1 MHPTDEN
8 HMKEDLESDGTYRV
22 APDDAKRDEMKREE
36 MKRDE
41 MKREAKPARAATTR
55 ASETRE
61 AHTQNDEAE
70 GDEQGGDASE
80 ESDENHDEN
89 HDESYDDSLPPPIS
103 RPSNPKPWLVVAGIT
118 TAFLMIA
125 WLAGA
130 PQLVVP
136 EPSSDGSPIIPELG
150 FFERLAGVARTAVY
164 LALATLGGVFGV
176 LCLAFLRQR
185 PVGDFIALFAKVL
198 AIIAIGML
206 VWLVPSEIRFVK
218 QTLNVLGVPLLA
230 GLCAMPVL
238 RLAPRD
244 AALATAFTMMGM
256 LLLVLVAHTVVWAA
270 G

>member
-1 MHPTDEN
+1 MHPTDDDNLEDDVGD
-8 HMKEDLESDGTYRV
+8 DLESDGTYRV
-22 APDDAKRDEMKREE
+22 APDEVKRDAQEMR
-36 MKRDE
+36 RA
-41 MKREAKPARAATTR
+41 REAKTLRAATARTSAAR
-55 ASETRE
+55 D
-61 AHTQNDEAE
+61 AHAHDDGTD
-70 GDEQGGDASE
+70 GDEHEGH
-80 ESDENHDEN
+80 ESDENDT
-89 HDESYDDSLPPPIS
+89 DSLPPPIS
-103 RPSNPKPWLVVAGIT
+103 RPANPKPWLVIAGVL

-136 EPSSDGSPIIPELG
+136 EPSSDGTPIIPELG

-198 AIIAIGML
+198 AIVAIGML

-218 QTLNVLGVPLLA
+218 QALNVLGVPLLA

>member
-22 APDDAKRDEMKREE
+22 APDDAKRDEMKRKEV
-36 MKRDE
+36 KREE

-55 ASETRE
+55 ASETRD
-61 AHTQNDEAE
+61 AHTQSDETE
-70 GDEQGGDASE
+70 GDEHGGDASE
-80 ESDENHDEN
+80 EG
-89 HDESYDDSLPPPIS
+89 DESHDDSLPPPIS
-103 RPSNPKPWLVVAGIT
+103 RPSNPKPWLVVAGIM

-198 AIIAIGML
+198 AIVAIGML

-218 QTLNVLGVPLLA
+218 QALNVLGVPLLA

>member
-1 MHPTDEN
+1 
-8 HMKEDLESDGTYRV
+8 MKDDLESDGTYRV
-22 APDDAKRDEMKREE
+22 APDDAKRDAQEMRPA
-36 MKRDE
+36 
-41 MKREAKPARAATTR
+41 REAKPARAATAR

-61 AHTQNDEAE
+61 AHTQNDETE
-70 GDEQGGDASE
+70 GDEHGGGASE
-80 ESDENHDEN
+80 DSDENH
-89 HDESYDDSLPPPIS
+89 DDSLPPPIS
-103 RPSNPKPWLVVAGIT
+103 RPANPKPWLVIAGAT

-185 PVGDFIALFAKVL
+185 PVGDVIALFAKVL
-198 AIIAIGML
+198 AIVAIGML
-206 VWLVPSEIRFVK
+206 VWLVPSDIRFVK

>member
-1 MHPTDEN
+1 MHPTDN
-8 HMKEDLESDGTYRV
+8 DDLESDGTYRV
-22 APDDAKRDEMKREE
+22 AGEANRDAQEVRRTPEEKAVKSVALKSATPQRGAGTAETATHDDD
-36 MKRDE
+36 DDDDDD
-41 MKREAKPARAATTR
+41 
-55 ASETRE
+55 
-61 AHTQNDEAE
+61 ND
-70 GDEQGGDASE
+70 G
-80 ESDENHDEN
+80 ESA
-89 HDESYDDSLPPPIS
+89 SLPPPIS

-198 AIIAIGML
+198 AIVAIGML

>member
-1 MHPTDEN
+1 MHPTDE
-8 HMKEDLESDGTYRV
+8 DDIESDGTYRV
-22 APDDAKRDEMKREE
+22 APED
-36 MKRDE
+36 MKRDD
-41 MKREAKPARAATTR
+41 MKRDDMKRDAQELRRAREVKPTRAATTR
-55 ASETRE
+55 SSEARE
-61 AHTQNDEAE
+61 AHTQDDETE
-70 GDEQGGDASE
+70 GDEHGGE
-80 ESDENHDEN
+80 ESDENHDES
-89 HDESYDDSLPPPIS
+89 HDDSLPPPIS
-103 RPSNPKPWLVVAGIT
+103 RPANPKPWLVIAAAT

-150 FFERLAGVARTAVY
+150 FFERLAGAARTAVY

-185 PVGDFIALFAKVL
+185 PVGDVIALFAKVL
-198 AIIAIGML
+198 AIVAIGML

>member
-1 MHPTDEN
+1 MHPSDEN
-8 HMKEDLESDGTYRV
+8 HMKDDLESDGTYRV
-22 APDDAKRDEMKREE
+22 APDDAKRDAQEMRPA
-36 MKRDE
+36 
-41 MKREAKPARAATTR
+41 REAKPARAATAR

-61 AHTQNDEAE
+61 AHTQDDETE
-70 GDEQGGDASE
+70 GDEHGGE
-80 ESDENHDEN
+80 ESDESH
-89 HDESYDDSLPPPIS
+89 DDSLPPPIS
-103 RPSNPKPWLVVAGIT
+103 RPANPKPWLVIAGAT
-118 TAFLMIA
+118 TAFLMVA

-185 PVGDFIALFAKVL
+185 PVGDVIALFAKVL
-198 AIIAIGML
+198 AIVAIGML
-206 VWLVPSEIRFVK
+206 VWLVPSDIRFVK

>member
-1 MHPTDEN
+1 MHPSDEN
-8 HMKEDLESDGTYRV
+8 HMKDDLESDGTYRV
-22 APDDAKRDEMKREE
+22 APDEVKRDAQEMRRAREG
-36 MKRDE
+36 
-41 MKREAKPARAATTR
+41 KPARAATTR
-55 ASETRE
+55 ALETRQ
-61 AHTQNDEAE
+61 AHTQDDEAE
-70 GDEQGGDASE
+70 GDEHEGDESE
-80 ESDENHDEN
+80 ESDESHGESHDENHDEN
-89 HDESYDDSLPPPIS
+89 HDDSLPPPIS
-103 RPSNPKPWLVVAGIT
+103 RPANPKPWLVIAGIT

-185 PVGDFIALFAKVL
+185 PVGDFISLFAKVL
-198 AIIAIGML
+198 AIVAIGML

-218 QTLNVLGVPLLA
+218 QTLNVLGMPLLA

>member
-1 MHPTDEN
+1 MHPSDEN
-8 HMKEDLESDGTYRV
+8 HMKDDLESDGTYRV
-22 APDDAKRDEMKREE
+22 APDDAKRDAQEMRPA
-36 MKRDE
+36 
-41 MKREAKPARAATTR
+41 REAKPTRAATTR
-55 ASETRE
+55 SSETRE
-61 AHTQNDEAE
+61 AHTQDDETE
-70 GDEQGGDASE
+70 GDEHGGE

-89 HDESYDDSLPPPIS
+89 HDDSLPPPIS
-103 RPSNPKPWLVVAGIT
+103 RPANPKPWLVIAAAT

-185 PVGDFIALFAKVL
+185 PVGDVIALFAKVL
-198 AIIAIGML
+198 AIVAIGML
-206 VWLVPSEIRFVK
+206 VWLVPSDIRFVK

>member
-1 MHPTDEN
+1 MHPTDDDN
-8 HMKEDLESDGTYRV
+8 VEDEVPDELESDGTYRV
-22 APDDAKRDEMKREE
+22 APDEIKRDAQELR
-36 MKRDE
+36 RA
-41 MKREAKPARAATTR
+41 REAKPVRAAAGRTAATRDTR
-55 ASETRE
+55 A
-61 AHTQNDEAE
+61 QNDETE
-70 GDEQGGDASE
+70 GDESDGEENDGEENDEGEGDE
-80 ESDENHDEN
+80 GET
-89 HDESYDDSLPPPIS
+89 DSLPPPIS
-103 RPSNPKPWLVVAGIT
+103 RPANPKPWLVIAGVL

-136 EPSSDGSPIIPELG
+136 EPSSDGTPIIPELG

-198 AIIAIGML
+198 AIVAIGML

-218 QTLNVLGVPLLA
+218 QALNVLGVPLLA

>member
-1 MHPTDEN
+1 MHPSDEN
-8 HMKEDLESDGTYRV
+8 HMKDDLESDGTYRV
-22 APDDAKRDEMKREE
+22 APDDAKRDAQEMRPA
-36 MKRDE
+36 
-41 MKREAKPARAATTR
+41 REAKPARAATAR

-61 AHTQNDEAE
+61 AHTQNDETE
-70 GDEQGGDASE
+70 GDEHGGGASE
-80 ESDENHDEN
+80 DSDENH
-89 HDESYDDSLPPPIS
+89 DDSLPPPIS
-103 RPSNPKPWLVVAGIT
+103 RPANPKPWLVIAGAT

-150 FFERLAGVARTAVY
+150 FFERLAGAARTAVY

-185 PVGDFIALFAKVL
+185 PVGDVIALFAKVL
-198 AIIAIGML
+198 AIVAIGML
-206 VWLVPSEIRFVK
+206 VWLVPSDIRFVK

>member
-1 MHPTDEN
+1 MHPSDEN
-8 HMKEDLESDGTYRV
+8 HMKDDLESDGTYRV
-22 APDDAKRDEMKREE
+22 APDDAKRDAQEMRPA
-36 MKRDE
+36 
-41 MKREAKPARAATTR
+41 REAKPARAATAR

-61 AHTQNDEAE
+61 AHTQNDETE
-70 GDEQGGDASE
+70 GDEHGGGASE
-80 ESDENHDEN
+80 DSDES
-89 HDESYDDSLPPPIS
+89 HDESHDESLPPPIS
-103 RPSNPKPWLVVAGIT
+103 RPSNPKPWLVIAGAT

-185 PVGDFIALFAKVL
+185 PVGDVIALFAKVL
-198 AIIAIGML
+198 AIVAIGML
-206 VWLVPSEIRFVK
+206 VWLVPSDIRFVK

>member
-1 MHPTDEN
+1 MHPSDEN
-8 HMKEDLESDGTYRV
+8 HMKDDLESDGTYRV
-22 APDDAKRDEMKREE
+22 APDDAKRDAQEMRPA
-36 MKRDE
+36 
-41 MKREAKPARAATTR
+41 REAKPARAATAR

-61 AHTQNDEAE
+61 AHTQNDETE
-70 GDEQGGDASE
+70 GDEHGGGASE
-80 ESDENHDEN
+80 DSDENH
-89 HDESYDDSLPPPIS
+89 DDSLPPPIS
-103 RPSNPKPWLVVAGIT
+103 RPANPKPWLVIAGAT

-185 PVGDFIALFAKVL
+185 PVGDVIALFAKVL
-198 AIIAIGML
+198 AIVAIGML
-206 VWLVPSEIRFVK
+206 VWLVPSDIRFVK